1 MATENQFEFFRSLYE
16 AENKRAALMQ
26 GHARD
31 NLALAT
37 LYSAFLV
44 FVVQNTASNSPPMT
58 TVGKVLVSLCVGAMM
73 LSFLLSLLATR
84 VANFEIPTNPN
95 AILDSFGREPP
106 SDSEFFDDRIA
117 DYVVAYERC
126 FPINE
131 RKGKLLLI
139 ARYFLLF
146 GIFSHASYFIFSAVW
161 RR

>member
-1 MATENQFEFFRSLYE
+1 VATEKQFEFFRSLYE
-16 AENKRAALMQ
+16 AENKRMALMQ

-44 FVVQNTASNSPPMT
+44 FVMQNASPNLASMT
-58 TVGKVLVSLCVGAMM
+58 MLDKALISLCVGAMM

-84 VANFEIPTNPN
+84 VTTVEIPTNPN
-95 AILDSFGREPP
+95 AIIDGFGREPP

-126 FPINE
+126 YPINE
-131 RKGKLLLI
+131 RKGRLLLV
-139 ARYFLLF
+139 ARYSLLV
-146 GIFSHASYFIFSAVW
+146 GILCHAGYFILSIIW